1 MDIKDTIKEI
11 KNALDVKNPET
22 MDELLN
28 VVFSVESGKKYGFS
42 FGIVK
47 GSGVNIYITGNKISH
62 KIFYPVLKG
71 TGKFIKAGWKVETSD
86 LQK

>member
-1 MDIKDTIKEI
+1 MTIKNAIKEI
-11 KNALDVKNPET
+11 KNELDQKNPET

-47 GSGVNIYITGNKISH
+47 RTGVNIYITGNKISH
-62 KIFYPVLKG
+62 KIFFPVLKG
-71 TGKFIKAGWKVETSD
+71 IGKFVKAGWKVETE
-86 LQK
+86 